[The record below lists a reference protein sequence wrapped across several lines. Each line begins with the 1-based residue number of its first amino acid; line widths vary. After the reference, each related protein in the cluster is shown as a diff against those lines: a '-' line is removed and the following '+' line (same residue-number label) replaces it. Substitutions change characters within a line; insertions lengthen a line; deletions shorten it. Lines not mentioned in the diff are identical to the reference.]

1 METFIDNKFM
11 SVFQKNGIL
20 VLRWKPATK
29 DLTNDAFKSEAIK
42 FINIVK
48 QNQSKNI
55 IVDMRNFS
63 YDLTPEVIAWRNQNI
78 IAVYNEIGV
87 EKFAFISEKPTVK
100 QDNPNNTFFTRHFV
114 NEQEAENWLTS

>member
-1 METFIDNKFM
+1 METFIDDKFM

-20 VLRWKPATK
+20 VLCWKPATK
-29 DLTNDAFKSEAIK
+29 DLNDDAFKSEALK

-48 QNQSKNI
+48 QNQSKKI
-55 IVDMRNFS
+55 IVDMRNFG
-63 YDLTPEVIAWRNQNI
+63 YDLNPEVIAWRNQNI

-100 QDNPNNTFFTRHFV
+100 QDDPNNTFVTRNFV